1 MEQLKVMNDFF
12 SAIAA
17 DPRIS
22 STHIAIFSGIFQY
35 WCKHGLELPVK
46 AFSHQIMPL
55 AKMSSRNVYVKRLKE
70 LDEYGYIRYEP
81 SYKRDKGSRIYL
93 L

>member
-1 MEQLKVMNDFF
+1 MEQLRVMNDFF

-22 STHIAIFSGIFQY
+22 STHIAIFTGIFQY
-35 WCKHGLELPVK
+35 WSKNGLELPVK

-55 AKMSSRNVYVKRLKE
+55 AKLNSRNVYVKRLKE

-81 SYKRDKGSRIYL
+81 SFKRDKGSRIYL